1 MSRYSTIYS
10 SSYRS
15 FDENRRQN
23 IFNKST
29 APPPPHSTSILSHHN
44 TNGISLSH
52 GCQTWATDPNHHSTI
67 TTATT
72 TNTNY
77 THASPSCIPCVNN
90 NRLINNTTT
99 NQLANSLSLR
109 RSMWDD
115 CELPIGDK
123 QRSKL
128 LEFYN
133 YDLPVNGLMKTNGI
147 TKEDNTN
154 TLSKRNFSSTYTAV
168 VSDKLNPCSVISTTG
183 AYDSNC
189 DKQSTSTVTNTTQT
203 LQSNSSYCPSKS
215 RTSSSSSLFSSSDK
229 SQKNCDILAKSGNN
243 NPIVGNRN
251 ITISPVIPYNTTC
264 HIDFAQMFS
273 QIARINNHL
282 FLSSLNAITPDRLR
296 QHGITL
302 LVSAMID
309 SPPVHIRNAVMNT
322 IHVPVEDMESANLRV
337 HFDRVSDRIAAENR
351 RGGKTLVHCMAGVS
365 RSSTLILAYLMR
377 HTNMSLADAY
387 QHVRSIRPCIQP
399 NPGFWRQLLEYEE
412 KLRGSRSVRLLPS
425 FTYSG
430 TSSVNYDT
438 NRLYTN
444 SPRNIIGGSSYSDV
458 FSRTA
463 NDLLPNKSFIS
474 LYPLD
479 TISCR
484 QPLG

>member
-1 MSRYSTIYS
+1 MNRYSTIYS
-10 SSYRS
+10 SSYRP
-15 FDENRRQN
+15 FDENRRTN
-23 IFNKST
+23 AINKAT
-29 APPPPHSTSILSHHN
+29 IPPPPHSTTILPHQN
-44 TNGISLSH
+44 MNGTSLSYV
-52 GCQTWATDPNHHSTI
+52 GQTWASDPTNHSTI
-67 TTATT
+67 TTGTT

-77 THASPSCIPCVNN
+77 THASPYITCIN
-90 NRLINNTTT
+90 NRLINNSTT
-99 NQLANSLSLR
+99 NQTSNSLSLR
-109 RSMWDD
+109 RNMWDD

-123 QRSKL
+123 QRSKP

-133 YDLPVNGLMKTNGI
+133 SDLPVSNLLKTNEI
-147 TKEDNTN
+147 TKDDYTN
-154 TLSKRNFSSTYTAV
+154 TPKRNFSSTYTTV
-168 VSDKLNPCSVISTTG
+168 VSDKLNPCSVVSSAGAYESNRDKQTTSTTI
-183 AYDSNC
+183 
-189 DKQSTSTVTNTTQT
+189 TNTTQT
-203 LQSNSSYCPSKS
+203 VQSNSSYCQTRSKTPSV
-215 RTSSSSSLFSSSDK
+215 TPILFNLSDK
-229 SQKNCDILAKSGNN
+229 SQKNCGTITKSGSNN
-243 NPIVGNRN
+243 SAIGNRN
-251 ITISPVIPYNTTC
+251 NTVTPLIPYNTVYQ
-264 HIDFAQMFS
+264 IDFMQMFS

-322 IHVPVEDMESANLRV
+322 VHVPVEDIESANLRA

-351 RGGKTLVHCMAGVS
+351 RGGKTLIHCMAGVS

-412 KLRGSRSVRLLPS
+412 KLRGSRSIRLLPS
-425 FTYSG
+425 LTYSG
-430 TSSVNYDT
+430 TSSVNYNT

-444 SPRNIIGGSSYSDV
+444 SPKNIIGGSSYSDM
-458 FSRTA
+458 FSRTS

-474 LYPLD
+474 LYPMEI
-479 TISCR
+479 ISCR
-484 QPLG
+484 QPLS